1 MNNLLDEYLLHLK
14 TTRSGSVCTQDSYRR
29 DITNY
34 LRFIENEGI
43 ENLDQVDKSVFLK
56 YTKELKNGEI
66 TGTALSDASFS
77 RAISAIRSFYRYL
90 CRFHSFQNNPAASL
104 KRGSTEKKLPD
115 FLTFE
120 QMQRLLCSFN
130 LEDGI
135 ELRNRCMIEI
145 IYACGLRVSEAAE
158 IKLSKLDLNQGFLAV
173 TGKGQKE
180 RIIPFYEG
188 IGHLV
193 ARYIMTVRADLIQ
206 QEHDILFV
214 SKQGNPITT
223 RAIQM
228 ILKESALKAGLSVH
242 VHPHMLRHSFATHL
256 LDNGADLRM
265 VQELLGH
272 QNLSTT
278 QIYTHITVDRLKK
291 AVSDAHPHAKKGK

>member
-1 MNNLLDEYLLHLK
+1 M
-14 TTRSGSVCTQDSYRR
+14 
-29 DITNY
+29 
-34 LRFIENEGI
+34 
-43 ENLDQVDKSVFLK
+43 
-56 YTKELKNGEI
+56 
-66 TGTALSDASFS
+66 
-77 RAISAIRSFYRYL
+77 
-90 CRFHSFQNNPAASL
+90 
-104 KRGSTEKKLPD
+104 
-115 FLTFE
+115 
-120 QMQRLLCSFN
+120 
-130 LEDGI
+130 
-135 ELRNRCMIEI
+135 
-145 IYACGLRVSEAAE
+145 
-158 IKLSKLDLNQGFLAV
+158 SKLDLNQGFLAV